1 MGPAVVQQPKHGKA
15 RRTAE
20 LIGADRV
27 LPATPRSTKKMP
39 VHAALLAELYLPE
52 ICPGS
57 NPRLWSDAE
66 QSGSN
71 PPGWKKFAVPR
82 CLRRASSGI
91 RHSVDCISEM
101 RERCRP

>member
-1 MGPAVVQQPKHGKA
+1 MGPAVVQQPKHGNA

-52 ICPGS
+52 ICQGPIRDCGRMTGMAIGAPQAHAKLGS
-57 NPRLWSDAE
+57 SAR
-66 QSGSN
+66 
-71 PPGWKKFAVPR
+71 FVR
-82 CLRRASSGI
+82 
-91 RHSVDCISEM
+91 
-101 RERCRP
+101 